1 MEQTKAAALY
11 QLRVR
16 TAGLSEMRRGKRQS
30 ADRTRSVD
38 ASGPSEESEH
48 IAVAVADYLELLIR
62 DMHRAWTLGATKSE
76 IAEAVDMTERQVEA
90 QLE

>member
-1 MEQTKAAALY
+1 MDETKTAALY

-16 TAGLSEMRRGKRQS
+16 TAGLSAMRKGMRES
-30 ADRTRSVD
+30 AERTRSD
-38 ASGPSEESEH
+38 DDPGRSEETEH

-76 IAEAVDMTERQVEA
+76 IADAVDMTERQVEA